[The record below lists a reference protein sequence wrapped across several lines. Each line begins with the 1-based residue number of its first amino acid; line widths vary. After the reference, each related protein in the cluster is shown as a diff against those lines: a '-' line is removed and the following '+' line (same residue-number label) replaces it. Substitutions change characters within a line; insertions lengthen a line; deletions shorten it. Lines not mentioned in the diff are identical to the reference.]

1 MPTITMDDSHI
12 VTVEQLRVFLKLGT
26 QFKFGIA
33 DKKGRYQWIEA
44 ILRRFS
50 YHRLKKKKAH
60 STEFSGNVLSPSR
73 WS

>member
-33 DKKGRYQWIEA
+33 DKKGRYQWTLLLDSGVLCSRVVREAQLIFKAIE
-44 ILRRFS
+44 
-50 YHRLKKKKAH
+50 K
-60 STEFSGNVLSPSR
+60 
-73 WS
+73 